1 MSFPGTLKFLQD
13 QWDTQMLEVY
23 QLRQSLEQ
31 TRDELSLSLQENT
44 ASEQIIARTTAEKDE
59 LVAKMSLSVEEN
71 TTS

>member
-31 TRDELSLSLQENT
+31 TRDELTLSLQENI
-44 ASEQIIARTTAEKDE
+44 ASELIIARTTAEKDE
-59 LVAKMSLSVEEN
+59 LVAKISLSVEEN